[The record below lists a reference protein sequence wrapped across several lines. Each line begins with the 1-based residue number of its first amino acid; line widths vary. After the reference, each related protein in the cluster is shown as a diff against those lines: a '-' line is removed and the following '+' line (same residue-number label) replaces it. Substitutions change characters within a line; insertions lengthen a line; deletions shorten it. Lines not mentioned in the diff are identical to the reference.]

1 MVLGDGTK
9 CKTCFGCLELSCKIV
24 DQIVKSGPNYKSR
37 TKCIF
42 GRKWTQKS
50 SSLKQT
56 WIRCILNRLLGG
68 ISPSLGLYY
77 SFWWEKPPFT
87 NWDFDS
93 FPSRANMAWS
103 QWNRTKETGLTRI
116 TELKLK
122 KKKIQKFCSWDNV
135 IYCIQMN
142 LKRDMVYITLI
153 VTIMSVKGQSWSSWK
168 RAANN
173 GFPRLVSISR

>member
-1 MVLGDGTK
+1 M
-9 CKTCFGCLELSCKIV
+9 
-24 DQIVKSGPNYKSR
+24 KSGPNYKSR

-50 SSLKQT
+50 SSLEET
-56 WIRCILNRLLGG
+56 WIPCILNRLLRG

-116 TELKLK
+116 TELKF
-122 KKKIQKFCSWDNV
+122 KKKIQKCCSWDNA